1 MSTEAHPDAP
11 ALPPD
16 LHLQCD
22 GAVAIL
28 EIRRPPHNHLDHAV
42 VRAIADTLER
52 IDADPALRATVL
64 CSRGTAFCA
73 GADFTGATA
82 IPPGDHGEEV
92 NPIYRHGLRMFA
104 CAKPIV
110 AAVQGAAVGGGLG
123 LALAA
128 DFRVACE
135 EARFWAN
142 FARLGM
148 HPGFGISVTLPRLVG
163 AQQASLMLLT
173 GRRVGGAQAHAM
185 GLADLLVPRER
196 VRDEAIALARE
207 LAGNA
212 PLAVE
217 SIRRTQRAGLLEQLR
232 EAVRHETAEQ
242 TRLAATADFAEGVA
256 AMAAR
261 REPTFQRR

>member
-1 MSTEAHPDAP
+1 MDTP

-16 LHLQCD
+16 LHLSRD

-42 VRAIADTLER
+42 VRAIADAFEA
-52 IDADPALRATVL
+52 IDADPSLRATVL
-64 CSRGTAFCA
+64 CAAGTAFCA
-73 GADFTGATA
+73 GADFSGATA
-82 IPPGDHGEEV
+82 IPPGNHGQAV
-92 NPIYRHGLRMFA
+92 NPIYTHGLRIFA

-110 AAVQGAAVGGGLG
+110 AAVHGAAVGGGLG

-128 DFRVACE
+128 DFRVTCE
-135 EARFWAN
+135 QARFAAN
-142 FARLGM
+142 FARLGV
-148 HPGFGISVTLPRLVG
+148 HPGFGISVTLPRVVG
-163 AQQASLMLLT
+163 AQQASLLLLT
-173 GRRVGGAQAHAM
+173 GRRIGGARAHEI

-196 VRDEAIALARE
+196 VRDEAIAFAHE

-261 REPTFQRR
+261 REPTFGRR